1 MFSVPQAVLSDQR
14 SQKQLLESSGG
25 VASVDQVEWSA
36 SVFIIRSSYQN
47 NILGQEQKW
56 FVLRIGE
63 LVLCW
68 KHVTVQCWE
77 ISFFVEDHD
86 KDMVNEL
93 EDSSLNPMMLD
104 LFTYVLFTIAEST
117 NLSES
122 LSVWVSSDGL
132 THHHSVDL
140 TWLDL
145 RSECSLTTSNGYQR
159 SMDRVM
165 AMAMSMTMIL
175 DFGAV
180 TLTNQTRTQP

>member
-104 LFTYVLFTIAEST
+104 LFTYVLFTIAESI

-140 TWLDL
+140 TWLAFWVFTDNVQWL
-145 RSECSLTTSNGYQR
+145 P
-159 SMDRVM
+159 
-165 AMAMSMTMIL
+165 A
-175 DFGAV
+175 
-180 TLTNQTRTQP
+180 